1 MKQEY
6 VNPFIESSINVI
18 SQTTGFKPTVGKIY
32 IKTLPYKG
40 DSVVVIIGLT
50 GEIKGS
56 VVISLKTSVACK
68 IASAMMCGMP
78 VPELDEMSKSAI
90 SELCNMIL
98 GNTASVFSNNN
109 IKIDITPPTLLTGEN
124 LQLSPSKSVVMCV
137 PIMLNEEECI
147 EIDISIQEN

>member
-18 SQTTGFKPTVGKIY
+18 SQTTGFKPNVGKIY
-32 IKTLPYKG
+32 IKNLPYSG
-40 DSVVVIIGLT
+40 DNVIVIIGLT
-50 GEIKGS
+50 GEIKGT
-56 VVISLKTSVACK
+56 VVISLKNSVACK

-98 GNTASVFSNNN
+98 GNTASVFAANN

-124 LQLSPSKSVVMCV
+124 LELSPIKSLVMCV
-137 PIMLNEEECI
+137 PIMLNEKDCI
-147 EIDISIQEN
+147 EIDISVKEN